1 MGELKSVVDP
11 ALSSTPRPK
20 TIYQGVPVLRALDD
34 GRTTDAFARN
44 AALLKLNLLAYELL
58 HTARTALEA
67 ERREGISLRRLR
79 RLVLVTGT
87 RVIRHSRRLTL
98 VIEHRFADI
107 WAQVC
112 RRLERW
118 CWAPP

>member
-1 MGELKSVVDP
+1 MGELKSVLDP

-20 TIYQGVPVLRALDD
+20 TTYQGHPVLRTIDD
-34 GRTTDAFARN
+34 GPTTDAFARN

-67 ERREGISLRRLR
+67 ERKEGISLRRLR
-79 RLVLVTGT
+79 RLLMVTGT
-87 RVIRHSRRLTL
+87 RVVRHSRRLTL
-98 VIEHRFADI
+98 VIERRFADV

-112 RRLERW
+112 RRLDRW